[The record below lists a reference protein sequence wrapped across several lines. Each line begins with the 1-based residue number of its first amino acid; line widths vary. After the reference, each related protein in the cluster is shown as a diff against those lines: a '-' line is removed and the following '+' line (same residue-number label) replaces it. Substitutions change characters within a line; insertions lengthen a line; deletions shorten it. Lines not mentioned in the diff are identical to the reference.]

1 MVKSIPLSRNSVE
14 DKMVWPFVSSGVYS
28 IKSGYD
34 FFSKERAMGTQV
46 STNPNQFQG
55 EWKQIWDEMFR
66 IR

>member
-14 DKMVWPFVSSGVYS
+14 DKMVWPFVSSGVHS

-34 FFSKERAMGTQV
+34 FSKERAMGTQV
-46 STNPNQFQG
+46 SANPNQFQG
-55 EWKQIWDEMFR
+55 VWKQIWDEMFR